1 MDDNGAPSIAS
12 SRGEFRKRCGPPRC
26 GVQPC
31 SLPMTDSG
39 SRRGNMRGRFA
50 LSRQASFDIGSVTG
64 PDVKETSPATS
75 LVVDD
80 VDHSAQQSLISLSPP
95 NAFENDTPGVAASQ
109 AQRTNSSYSTT
120 TSPPNPIP
128 KGSPKKMSS
137 QQVRKILKEH
147 LLNRRVMSVEASWGV
162 GSSESPSTL
171 PQSRNLRYFSRSF
184 DSDPTES
191 PPSPPATTTTD
202 GNRAPSPHSLPRKR
216 AAYHRLAA
224 VSLDLPN
231 KVPTCRGLEEA
242 AAVALNAIWRDGKPP
257 AHFHRSSPGIY
268 FCGHAFRL
276 TLIEK
281 SVNVPSLVRQLSYN
295 PQPAHMNL
303 EDDSKSFTAPP
314 SFPSITEMP
323 LDLTSTGPA
332 GEATKRQAGGC
343 VRPTAST
350 GACIDEFSL
359 LMHHL
364 EALRNASVQKHLPA
378 FGGVNETPPPPLP
391 PSTSSPGLLGA
402 APGPHDAAAPAP
414 LASLCPLPEV
424 SAVNAPNCPSELSII
439 TSPVFRRTLSTQVSQ
454 NLRETQE
461 TLAALSLGGP
471 PQRPVNDDKCTNAK
485 NASWAAPAT
494 ASGVSVPAMH
504 NFLQSTLERAHD
516 ELLRHWSSLPS
527 VDWPTSSDAEA
538 KTRGTPTEYVYACH
552 SVCLWSRRTAML
564 FDPTML
570 SHLCICPNGNNPQV
584 HPEHPFRL
592 KSILE
597 KIASSRLQI
606 PQGLLNTSA
615 TTESGTPSFLS
626 EGLPL
631 AFFCRW
637 MRARMATRK
646 ELAIF
651 HTSEHIARYCPDSSV
666 EGEEEGS
673 SMSSSS
679 SSSSI
684 SSSSRD
690 GCGGLLATLRCG
702 GVGVDSD
709 TVWNAETTSKSAR
722 LAVGQVM
729 CLAHNL
735 ASGRLRNGFALVHP
749 PGHHAEPDQ
758 AMGFCYFNSVAIAA
772 LSILQRGLAQRV
784 LILDWDIH
792 HGNGTQF
799 AAAKHPGLLYI
810 SLHRYDQGTFFPG
823 TGSFLDGVKGD
834 EGVGGRTINIPWG
847 CTTTPRTANASL
859 KRESWRQVGCRA
871 FDILVP
877 CATMT
882 SSANYSSANTSN
894 DSGVQLMPEDCSM
907 RPISLTSCPQPNDAS
922 PPSSP
927 AGMVDAHVL
936 RSSSSESPTMSLSD
950 AEYLAAFRTL
960 VLPIASEFAPDV
972 VLVSAGFDGAAG
984 HGSALGGYKISP
996 GAFAWMT
1003 RQVTFLRA
1011 SFCLAHIFSP
1021 KKMESSLKSAHADS
1035 QVLGIVPTHKRLPSS
1050 QGLLSLGGGFFQAGR
1065 EVARLMLVDCDA
1077 LQLRHKPGLGLQ
1089 SGCMS
1094 LANGCVGLV
1103 LEGGYVASAT
1113 ADCVSTCLNSLL
1125 LPNPPPAVW
1134 SAGASKE
1141 RRLATLDDC
1150 LYTANSWIAPGEL
1163 SRPPRPEA
1171 VNTLVEVAAVQAKTG
1186 RWNCLASRETP
1197 PFHDFALPFNRA
1209 LEQERA
1215 RLLSPSQPLLA

>member
-1 MDDNGAPSIAS
+1 MFGTCALEVSPPASKLPTQNMDDNGAPSIAS

-257 AHFHRSSPGIY
+257 AHFHRSSPG
-268 FCGHAFRL
+268 
-276 TLIEK
+276 
-281 SVNVPSLVRQLSYN
+281 VNVPSLVRQLSYN

-538 KTRGTPTEYVYACH
+538 KTRGTPTE
-552 SVCLWSRRTAML
+552 TAML

-859 KRESWRQVGCRA
+859 KRESWRQ
-871 FDILVP
+871 
-877 CATMT
+877 ATMT

-1003 RQVTFLRA
+1003 RQ
-1011 SFCLAHIFSP
+1011 
-1021 KKMESSLKSAHADS
+1021 
-1035 QVLGIVPTHKRLPSS
+1035 
-1050 QGLLSLGGGFFQAGR
+1050 
-1065 EVARLMLVDCDA
+1065 
-1077 LQLRHKPGLGLQ
+1077 
-1089 SGCMS
+1089 CMS